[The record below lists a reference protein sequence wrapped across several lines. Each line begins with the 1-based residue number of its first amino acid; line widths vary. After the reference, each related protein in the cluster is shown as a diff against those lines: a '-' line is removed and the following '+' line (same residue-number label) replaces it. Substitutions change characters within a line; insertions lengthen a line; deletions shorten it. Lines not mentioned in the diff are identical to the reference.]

1 MSTFTASPELGA
13 SSAFAVRSRR
23 LAPVEVRI
31 PEHTE
36 RPESPDEGSRY
47 DTAVVRA
54 MARVS
59 TARQTIVGIEKLAD
73 ELQA

>member
-1 MSTFTASPELGA
+1 MSTFTASPELEA
-13 SSAFAVRSRR
+13 RSAFAVRSRR

-31 PEHTE
+31 LEHAE

-47 DTAVVRA
+47 DTAVVSA
-54 MARVS
+54 MAGGS
-59 TARQTIVGIEKLAD
+59 TAPQTIVGIEKLAD